1 MMHTPIGFCLFLGAA
16 LSWVGLLMLFGLRH
30 RARLRTAA
38 ERDLSHLAAVEA
50 FLAQLLAQAGELGLP
65 SEIERDAREFQSL
78 VADVLHGGAPFTVEE
93 MQDLSDFLHDLTL
106 ALPYLPEDG
115 PRLDRAQEDAA
126 EPSTGSHDASRFAQ
140 YVGLTMLASALAADM
155 DEGLHDGRYALA
167 LASHDPSFSPGA
179 PVSPFDAGGPAL
191 IGL

>member
-1 MMHTPIGFCLFLGAA
+1 MHTPIGFYLFMGATF
-16 LSWVGLLMLFGLRH
+16 SWVGLLMLLGLRR
-30 RARLRTAA
+30 RARSRAA
-38 ERDLSHLAAVEA
+38 AKRDLSHLAAVEA

-65 SEIERDAREFQSL
+65 NEIERDAREFQSL

-115 PRLDRAQEDAA
+115 PRLDLAQQDAA

-140 YVGLTMLASALAADM
+140 HVGLTVLASALAAGM
-155 DEGLHDGRYALA
+155 DEALLDGQYAMA
-167 LASHDPSFSPGA
+167 LSSHEPSFSPGA
-179 PVSPFDAGGPAL
+179 PVSPFDPGGSAF
-191 IGL
+191 IGV

>member
-1 MMHTPIGFCLFLGAA
+1 MHTPMGFYLLLGAA
-16 LSWVGLLMLFGLRH
+16 LSWVGLLMLLGLRH

-78 VADVLHGGAPFTVEE
+78 VADVLHGGASFTVEE

-115 PRLDRAQEDAA
+115 PRLDLAQADAA
-126 EPSTGSHDASRFAQ
+126 QPSVGSYDASRFAQ
-140 YVGLTMLASALAADM
+140 HVGLTVLASALAAGM
-155 DEGLHDGRYALA
+155 DEALLDGQYAMA
-167 LASHDPSFSPGA
+167 LSSHEPSFSPGA

-191 IGL
+191 MGL

>member
-1 MMHTPIGFCLFLGAA
+1 MHTPMGFYLFLGAA
-16 LSWVGLLMLFGLRH
+16 LSWVGLLMLLGLRH
-30 RARLRTAA
+30 RARSRTAA

-78 VADVLHGGAPFTVEE
+78 VADVLHGGALFAVEE

-115 PRLDRAQEDAA
+115 TRLGLAQGGAD

-140 YVGLTMLASALAADM
+140 HVGLTVLASALAEGM
-155 DEGLHDGRYALA
+155 DEAILDGQYTMALSA
-167 LASHDPSFSPGA
+167 ERSFSPGA
-179 PVSPFDAGGPAL
+179 PVSPFDAGGPATM
-191 IGL
+191 GL